1 MAKSREDLTPE
12 ERKIRADR
20 ARENGRKG
28 GRPPK
33 SPWNPVQRIAAAAR
47 AKGEAVLP
55 FVVDYLIELVK
66 GEHDDATHDNRI
78 RAAEFIANRCGLPV
92 RTELMVGGDDEKPI
106 RIVNALGWRDSDG
119 TLRDADGAAIEEN
132 GSARDDAGRA
142 ETPTEH

>member
-1 MAKSREDLTPE
+1 MATSREDLTPE
-12 ERKIRADR
+12 QRKIRADR

-33 SPWNPVQRIAAAAR
+33 SPWNPVQKLAAQAR

-55 FVVDYLIELVK
+55 FVVDYLIELIK

-78 RAAEFIANRCGLPV
+78 RAAEFIANRCGMPV

-106 RIVNALGWRDSDG
+106 RVVNAVGWRDSDG
-119 TLRDADGAAIEEN
+119 TLRDGDGQAVDN
-132 GSARDDAGRA
+132 GGRA
-142 ETPTEH
+142 IDQLPSTEH